1 MRTLLL
7 DQSYQPIATIA
18 WQDAIVKWVT
28 GKVEIIHEYDDRQIR
43 STHLVLK
50 MPSVVRLI
58 NRFRRNKEKVRYSKQ
73 NVFARDRWKCQY
85 CNNTFPI
92 SKLTVDHVIPRSQGG
107 KTSWENV
114 VAACSACN
122 SKKANRTPLQAQMKL
137 MNTPKKPAWIP
148 VIKLNL
154 RDDHIPLVWKD
165 YCDF

>member
-7 DQSYQPIATIA
+7 DQSYQPVATIS

-50 MPSVVRLI
+50 MPSVVRLV
-58 NRFRRNKEKVRYSKQ
+58 NQFRRNKEKVRYSKQ
-73 NVFARDRWKCQY
+73 NIFARDRWKCQY
-85 CNNTFPI
+85 CNDIFPI
-92 SKLTVDHVIPRSQGG
+92 TRLTVDHVLPRSQGG

-114 VAACSACN
+114 VAACSSCN
-122 SKKANRTPLQAQMKL
+122 SKKANRTPQQAQMKL
-137 MNTPKKPAWIP
+137 MSAPKKPTWIP
-148 VIKLNL
+148 VIKLHMK
-154 RDDHIPLVWKD
+154 DDHIPQVWKD